1 MVLDRIIWLQ
11 LCHQK
16 YYNTVA
22 TSTLYEMFKYIDTA
36 SKWTGKSN
44 RETQIQIHFQICHLG
59 LHVIGKIKQ
68 LQTLQLKLV

>member
-44 RETQIQIHFQICHLG
+44 RETQIHFQICR